1 MEEFPSTDSFLP
13 KDVFTQKDL
22 NLCQRI
28 WLELLKNYDM
38 TVPYHLKKVNMV
50 MNALS
55 PFLMGSVAHVEDD
68 KKELVHDVHK
78 FFRMGVHFVDSNEGG
93 VLAHNG
99 LKLSFASDIM
109 AKHDLDMIMVELKK
123 SIPTNPSR
131 LFSNREIV
139 PLDIKVSY
147 VL

>member
-1 MEEFPSTDSFLP
+1 MNVKYHPGKANIGFDAL
-13 KDVFTQKDL
+13 
-22 NLCQRI
+22 RR
-28 WLELLKNYDM
+28 M
-38 TVPYHLKKVNMV
+38 TIRRT
-50 MNALS
+50 
-55 PFLMGSVAHVEDD
+55 AHVEDD